1 MDPFTIAI
9 VTFAFLLGGIVKGI
23 AGMGLPL
30 VTVAVLTFFFDLPTA
45 MAFML
50 VPGLVAN
57 FWQSLS
63 GGRVLERAMGIWTL
77 LVPCLLTIWIGVV
90 VLQTADNSTL
100 ILILGLVLGFY
111 AAVSLTKF
119 RIDIPLRGRG
129 IIAPVFGAICGIT
142 TGMTGVTSVPSVIYL
157 NGIGLKRDAM
167 IQSMGIFFFTSYV
180 VLNACFYFL
189 GLLTV
194 ELGLLSVYAVLPGLV
209 GMEIGKRLRAR
220 TSEEQFRR
228 IFLFTLLAIALYM
241 IARSV

>member
-9 VTFAFLLGGIVKGI
+9 VTAAFLLGGLVKGV

-63 GGRVLERAMGIWTL
+63 GGRVVERTLGIWTL
-77 LVPCLLTIWIGVV
+77 LLPCLLTIWVGVV
-90 VLQTADNSTL
+90 VLQSADNSTL
-100 ILILGLVLGFY
+100 LLILGVVLAFY
-111 AAVSLTKF
+111 SAVSLTKF
-119 RIDIPLRGRG
+119 RVDIPLRGRVVT
-129 IIAPVFGAICGIT
+129 APVFGAVCGVT

-180 VLNACFYFL
+180 VLNACFFFL

-194 ELGLLSVYAVLPGLV
+194 ELGLLSVYAVLPGLI
-209 GMEIGKRLRAR
+209 GMEIGRRLRAR

-228 IFLFTLLAIALYM
+228 IFLITLLAIALSM
-241 IARSV
+241 VARSL

>member
-9 VTFAFLLGGIVKGI
+9 VTVAFLLGGIVKGI

-63 GGRVLERAMGIWTL
+63 GGRVLKRALGIWTL
-77 LVPCLLTIWIGVV
+77 LVPCLFTIWIGVV

-100 ILILGLVLGFY
+100 ILILGLVLAFY
-111 AAVSLTKF
+111 AAVSLANF
-119 RIDIPLRGRG
+119 RVDIPLRGRA
-129 IIAPVFGAICGIT
+129 IIAPIFGAVCGVT
-142 TGMTGVTSVPSVIYL
+142 TGMTGVTSVPSVVYL

-194 ELGLLSVYAVLPGLV
+194 ELGLLSVYAVLPGLI

-228 IFLFTLLAIALYM
+228 IFLITLLAIALYM
-241 IARSV
+241 IVRSV